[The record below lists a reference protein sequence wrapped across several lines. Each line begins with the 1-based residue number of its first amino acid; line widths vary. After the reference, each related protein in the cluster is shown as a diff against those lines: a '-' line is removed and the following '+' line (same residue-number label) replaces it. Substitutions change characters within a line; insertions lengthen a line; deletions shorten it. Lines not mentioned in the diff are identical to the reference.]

1 MHISDMMR
9 RRTRMSG
16 RGASRNE
23 RDQRKMNLRFHRRGE
38 AWRCRPREGSKQM
51 KRKIE
56 GRMIWDWIILKRSR
70 GWLSWRREKRDHNHI
85 YITHKHQGE
94 VAPVWWR
101 RRRGQRPRMLE
112 VLAARPKVRCRA
124 KQLAGTWQTTQA
136 RWALAALSAQMNR
149 PINLKRNHQ
158 PIINQQGSS
167 TPRSSR
173 KKTRRHILDQ
183 KSTTQETIQPETGA
197 PMCKRAIEMDQWHR
211 CKAITAP
218 AILLG
223 ARRLSSTRTQ
233 ASTNKLNSRET
244 FPRTQGTQRA
254 QQEAPKI
261 ELSEMN
267 GYQPLRDT
275 ESRAKN
281 TWSHRCL
288 RRGSSFTLS
297 SSTKPSWTTPIAQP
311 WPLNLAA
318 TPPRRDTASLVLPLE
333 AASASTSTG
342 SSSKTNKNK
351 QKVHPEEFLLLL
363 DNNNEL

>member
-1 MHISDMMR
+1 M
-9 RRTRMSG
+9 
-16 RGASRNE
+16 
-23 RDQRKMNLRFHRRGE
+23 
-38 AWRCRPREGSKQM
+38 
-51 KRKIE
+51 
-56 GRMIWDWIILKRSR
+56 
-70 GWLSWRREKRDHNHI
+70 
-85 YITHKHQGE
+85 
-94 VAPVWWR
+94 
-101 RRRGQRPRMLE
+101 
-112 VLAARPKVRCRA
+112 
-124 KQLAGTWQTTQA
+124 
-136 RWALAALSAQMNR
+136 AALSAQMNR

-281 TWSHRCL
+281 T
-288 RRGSSFTLS
+288 
-297 SSTKPSWTTPIAQP
+297 
-311 WPLNLAA
+311 
-318 TPPRRDTASLVLPLE
+318 
-333 AASASTSTG
+333 
-342 SSSKTNKNK
+342 
-351 QKVHPEEFLLLL
+351 
-363 DNNNEL
+363 